1 MRVPRISALQFVHS
15 SQSLTI
21 RAALYGTWFYAQV
34 NVSFHFIYNNYTENP
49 YMQAAYVYRLQVGPK
64 KQTINTYRFVQSS
77 NYTII
82 VSFLCEINNYTYYVI
97 HIEYLT
103 LFR

>member
-34 NVSFHFIYNNYTENP
+34 DVSFHFIYNNYTENP
-49 YMQAAYVYRLQVGPK
+49 HMQAAYTFIGYKL
-64 KQTINTYRFVQSS
+64 VQKT
-77 NYTII
+77 NYQH
-82 VSFLCEINNYTYYVI
+82 VSIRTVF
-97 HIEYLT
+97 
-103 LFR
+103 